1 MGEKTV
7 ASIVDVRING
17 RGGQGAVT
25 ASRLLAEAA
34 ILEGQYVHAFP
45 NFGPER
51 AGAPVTSF
59 SRICSEPFTEKTE
72 VYNPDIEVVID
83 SSLLGEVQ
91 IAEGL
96 KRGGTIICNYEGKI
110 ESLKHYFEVVDSKIY
125 KISGTRIAR
134 EELGINKPNMV
145 MLGALLKVAPVVKL
159 ESLIKVTKERFK
171 GVIGEKNAKAMKRA
185 YNEVTGDGTV

>member
-1 MGEKTV
+1 MAK
-7 ASIVDVRING
+7 IVDVRING

-34 ILEGQYVHAFP
+34 IIEGQYVHAFP

-59 SRICSEPFTEKTE
+59 SRISPEPFTEKIE
-72 VYNPDIEVVID
+72 VYNPDIVVVID
-83 SSLLGEVQ
+83 SSLLGDVQ

-96 KRGGTIICNYEGKI
+96 KPGGIIICNYEGKL
-110 ESLKHYFEVVDSKIY
+110 ESLKHYFEGVDSKIY

-134 EELGINKPNMV
+134 EELGINKPNMI
-145 MLGALLKVAPVVKL
+145 MLGALLKVVQIVKL

-171 GVIGEKNAKAMKRA
+171 GVIGEKNSKAMKRA
-185 YNEVTGDGTV
+185 YNEVTGNGTI

>member
-1 MGEKTV
+1 M

-17 RGGQGAVT
+17 RGGQGPVT

-34 ILEGQYVHAFP
+34 IIEGQYVHAFP

-59 SRICSEPFTEKTE
+59 SRICSEPFTEKIE
-72 VYNPDIEVVID
+72 VYNPDIVVVID

-91 IAEGL
+91 VAEGL
-96 KRGGTIICNYEGKI
+96 KPGGTIICNYEGKM
-110 ESLKHYFEVVDSKIY
+110 ESLKYYFEEVDSKIY

-145 MLGALLKVAPVVKL
+145 MLGALLKIAPVVKL